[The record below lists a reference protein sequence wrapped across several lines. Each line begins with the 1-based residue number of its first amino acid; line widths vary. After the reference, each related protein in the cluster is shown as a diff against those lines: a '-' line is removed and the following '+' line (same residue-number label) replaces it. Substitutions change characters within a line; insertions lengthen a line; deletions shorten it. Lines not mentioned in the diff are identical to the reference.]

1 MKIISCMIPEIW
13 STTDRIF
20 SHFWPF
26 FALLQPPPLPL
37 PNKAEKQNFEKTPG
51 DIIILHKCTISD
63 NHMIYGSRDMKCTR
77 QNFLSS
83 CPIFYPFT
91 PLTAWKMKCTK
102 KQSVPKIMTI
112 GYTVPQI
119 WHMTNAIVIFHFG
132 LWKFQ
137 KNEKNVWR
145 YHHKCT
151 KNHDHKLYCSWDMA
165 YDGCNR
171 YFSFGANILPF
182 YPLTAQKI
190 KKKFKNEKNT

>member
-83 CPIFYPFT
+83 CPIFCPFT

-132 LWKFQ
+132 L
-137 KNEKNVWR
+137 
-145 YHHKCT
+145 
-151 KNHDHKLYCSWDMA
+151 
-165 YDGCNR
+165 
-171 YFSFGANILPF
+171 YFSLLCPPPPPPPP
-182 YPLTAQKI
+182 PLTAQKMKI
-190 KKKFKNEKNT
+190 SKKWKKCLEISSQVYQKSWS